1 MAAVGGVAVDAD
13 WVGFGALT
21 ARRMLLRH
29 ARLGTNMPNHNPTD
43 RRIGYVCLLATA
55 LGWGLNWPAMKVIL
69 RDWPPLL
76 SRGVAGVIAAV
87 LLAMVAVRRSES
99 LRVPYRAVPR
109 LLLAAFTNVF
119 AWMGFTTLS
128 MRWLSVAEGALL
140 VYTMPIWATLFA
152 WPLLRTRPTPRG
164 FAGLLLGLAGVG
176 VLLGGRGI
184 SLSPAKLTGISFA
197 LGAAVL
203 FAFGTVLNR
212 SPLPI
217 PRVASVVWQVG
228 LGCIPMLLLS
238 PLLEAPNLA
247 ALTPEGAA
255 VLAYMAVVPTGV
267 CYLTWFATLR
277 HLPPATASTGMLL
290 VPPIGVIS
298 AAIMLGEPLGWV
310 EVMAMGLIL
319 AGVTL
324 ALQK

>member
-29 ARLGTNMPNHNPTD
+29 ARLGTNMPNHDPTD

-128 MRWLSVAEGALL
+128 MRWLSVAKERFSSIRCRSGRHFSPGRCLEPGLPL
-140 VYTMPIWATLFA
+140 VVSPVFCSGSRVSVFFWVGEVSRSA
-152 WPLLRTRPTPRG
+152 PR
-164 FAGLLLGLAGVG
+164 
-176 VLLGGRGI
+176 
-184 SLSPAKLTGISFA
+184 S
-197 LGAAVL
+197 
-203 FAFGTVLNR
+203 
-212 SPLPI
+212 
-217 PRVASVVWQVG
+217 
-228 LGCIPMLLLS
+228 
-238 PLLEAPNLA
+238 
-247 ALTPEGAA
+247 
-255 VLAYMAVVPTGV
+255 
-267 CYLTWFATLR
+267 
-277 HLPPATASTGMLL
+277 
-290 VPPIGVIS
+290 
-298 AAIMLGEPLGWV
+298 
-310 EVMAMGLIL
+310 
-319 AGVTL
+319 
-324 ALQK
+324 